1 MTGVSGD
8 GIVSR
13 WFNRVRPGAAS
24 GALVVLLAAALWPA
38 VAAAS
43 DMPPVMSF
51 QSENDLY
58 GDGKDRWYTNGFRLA
73 FAYPAGREPALFSW
87 IEDVLPGGPEVARS
101 DAFFAIGQHMFTP
114 ADITRKRLLAS
125 DRPWAGWLYLEVG
138 VSGSKGPMQETL
150 TLSVGVTGPASL
162 ARQTQKL
169 VHRLTGS
176 PQPRGWEFQL
186 RTEPTLQLFYERAW
200 FLKLFDLGTGAAL
213 DVSPRLGADLGSVF
227 IDGNGG
233 VVIRLGNFLPA
244 ALPPRIN
251 PSATG
256 AGKILR
262 PRSEGIG
269 WYLFAGFEG
278 RAVAR
283 NLFLDGNTFAR
294 SHSVAKRTAVRELS
308 AGVAL
313 SFHRFALSYTFVRR
327 SREFALQPEGQGFGS
342 INLSLAF

>member
-1 MTGVSGD
+1 MSA
-8 GIVSR
+8 GID
-13 WFNRVRPGAAS
+13 RVRPLAGA
-24 GALVVLLAAALWPA
+24 GALVALLAAAVGHAAP
-38 VAAAS
+38 AAS
-43 DMPPVMSF
+43 DMPPVISF

-58 GDGKDRWYTNGFRLA
+58 GDGEDRWYTNGFRLA
-73 FAYPAGREPALFSW
+73 FAYPAGREPELFSW
-87 IEDVLPGGPEVARS
+87 IEKVLPGGPGLARS

-114 ADITRKRLLAS
+114 ADITRKRLLAR

-138 VSGSKGPMQETL
+138 ASGSKGPMQETL
-150 TLSVGVTGPASL
+150 TLSFGVTGPASL
-162 ARQTQKL
+162 AKQTQKL

-200 FLKLFDLGTGAAL
+200 FLKLFDLGARTVL
-213 DVSPRLGADLGSVF
+213 DVSPRFGADLGSVF

-262 PRSEGIG
+262 PRSHGIG

-278 RAVAR
+278 RAVAH
-283 NLFLDGNTFAR
+283 NLFLDGNTFAK
-294 SHSVAKRTAVRELS
+294 SHSVAKKTLVRELS
-308 AGVAL
+308 AGIAL
-313 SFHRFALSYTFVRR
+313 SFHRFALSYTFVDR
-327 SREFALQPEGQGFGS
+327 SREFTLQPEGQGFGS
-342 INLSLAF
+342 INLSVAF

>member
-1 MTGVSGD
+1 MPGWT
-8 GIVSR
+8 
-13 WFNRVRPGAAS
+13 NRVRLCAGAGALAALLGAAV
-24 GALVVLLAAALWPA
+24 GHAEP
-38 VAAAS
+38 AAS

-58 GDGKDRWYTNGFRLA
+58 GDGEDRWYTNGFRLA
-73 FAYPAGREPALFSW
+73 FAYPAGREPELFSW
-87 IEDVLPGGPEVARS
+87 IEKVLPGGPEVARS

-114 ADITRKRLLAS
+114 ADITERRLQVD

-138 VSGSKGPMQETL
+138 VSGSRGPMQETL
-150 TLSVGVTGPASL
+150 TLSFGVTGPASL
-162 ARQTQKL
+162 AKRTQKF
-169 VHRLTGS
+169 VHRITGS
-176 PQPRGWEFQL
+176 PQPQGWEFQL

-200 FLKLFDLGTGAAL
+200 FLKLFDLGDETAL
-213 DVSPRLGADLGSVF
+213 DISPRLGADLGSAF

-262 PRSEGIG
+262 PRRDGIG
-269 WYLFAGFEG
+269 WYLFAGVEA

-283 NLFLDGNTFAR
+283 NLFLDGNTFAK
-294 SHSVAKRTAVRELS
+294 SHSVAKRTVVRELN

-313 SFHRFALSYTFVRR
+313 SFHRFALSYTFVHR
-327 SREFALQPEGQGFGS
+327 SREFELQPEGQGFGS
-342 INLSLAF
+342 INLSVAF